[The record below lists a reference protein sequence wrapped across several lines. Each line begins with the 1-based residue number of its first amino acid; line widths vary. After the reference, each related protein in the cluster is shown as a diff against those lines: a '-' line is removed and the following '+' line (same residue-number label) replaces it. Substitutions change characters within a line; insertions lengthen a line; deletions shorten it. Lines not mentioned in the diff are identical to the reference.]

1 MYLTSSGDKKNFMS
15 NENIQL
21 ISTKKQKRRIKKTSF
36 KLFNNKTRE
45 KKLEK
50 AFGLERF
57 QASQKII
64 KKNEEIEKK
73 IKQYETNIR
82 NRNVY

>member
-21 ISTKKQKRRIKKTSF
+21 ISTKKQKEELRKQALNCLTKQE
-36 KLFNNKTRE
+36 K

-50 AFGLERF
+50 AFGLKRLKVTE
-57 QASQKII
+57 KIM
-64 KKNEEIEKK
+64 KKNKEIEKK